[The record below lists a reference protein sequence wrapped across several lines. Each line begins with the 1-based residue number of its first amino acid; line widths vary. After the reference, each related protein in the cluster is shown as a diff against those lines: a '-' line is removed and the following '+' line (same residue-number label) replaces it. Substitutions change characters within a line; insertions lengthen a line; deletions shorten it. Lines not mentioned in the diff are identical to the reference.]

1 MLPLRYL
8 YFLGIFTILTVSCKN
23 KVEKGSAPI
32 ARKVVPKIAIS
43 NHVSDEIG
51 KLSEYPFF
59 QGKISDLKP
68 AENVYEYELNNALFS
83 DYSHKK
89 RFIYLPEGKKMSYRP
104 EGVMD
109 FDVGSVIIKNFYYPS
124 DFRNPEGE
132 KHIVET
138 RLLIKEQ
145 NQSWKTLSYVW
156 NEEQTDAFVNI
167 IGGETPVSWIDHKGK
182 SQNLN
187 YVIPNQTQCKSCH
200 MLGKEISP
208 IGPIAGQLNR
218 KNIYEGMVHDQLD
231 YFAKKEVLTE
241 LPPKEQR
248 PLFAIWNQENSG
260 TLEDRAKAYLHIN
273 CAHCHNDLGPAKNSG
288 LNLTYH
294 EQNDRRRGILKPP
307 IAAGKGSGNLKYS
320 IVPGKPESSIMI
332 YRYNSTDPGIM
343 MPEIGRKSVHTEGL
357 ALLEEYIRSLEM

>member
-1 MLPLRYL
+1 MSSLK
-8 YFLGIFTILTVSCKN
+8 YFCLLGISLSFLVSCKN
-23 KVEKGSAPI
+23 NVEKGIAPI
-32 ARKVVPKIAIS
+32 ARKVVPKMAITKDRPNEIA
-43 NHVSDEIG
+43 

-59 QGKISDLKP
+59 EGKIADFKP
-68 AENVYEYELNNALFS
+68 AKNVYEYKLNNALFS

-89 RFIYLPEGKKMSYRP
+89 RFIYFPKGKKMSYRP
-104 EGVMD
+104 EGVME
-109 FDVGSVIIKNFYYPS
+109 FDVGSIIIKNFYYPS
-124 DFRNPEGE
+124 DFTNPEGE
-132 KHIVET
+132 KQIIET

-218 KNIYEGMVHDQLD
+218 KNIYQGMVHDQLE
-231 YFAKKEVLTE
+231 YFVQKEVLTG
-241 LPPKEQR
+241 LPPKDKR
-248 PLFAIWNQENSG
+248 LRFAIWNQKDSG
-260 TLEDRAKAYLHIN
+260 TLDERAKAYLHIN

-294 EQNDRRRGILKPP
+294 EKNNRRRGIFKPP
-307 IAAGKGSGNLKYS
+307 IAAGKGSGNLKFS
-320 IVPGKPESSIMI
+320 IVPGEPENSIMI

-343 MPEIGRKSVHTEGL
+343 MPEIGRKSVHQEGL
-357 ALLEEYIRSLEM
+357 ALLEQYIRSLEM